1 MKKSTKLECKI
12 IVFRKVLHIYY
23 SYQGDKL
30 RYSTGI
36 TPKDEKKHQRE
47 LLVQKGRI
55 DSIIQD
61 YFIKNNRK
69 PTVQYIKDELKKE
82 VRVDTNLLL
91 DHFDDYYTFIQNK
104 RMKKSSLKDYKSCQN
119 SLISYQIIKKVVLTL
134 EDLTPDF
141 LRDYE
146 IFLAEKHSTSA
157 GEEKVKTKGELN
169 NNTIRKRFDVL
180 RSFFRYLVNQ
190 KGIRIEKEV
199 LKPNT
204 VSRYDNDPEVL
215 TREELEY
222 LYTFTPSTDNLGKVR
237 DIFLFGCMTSL
248 RYSDIVSLT
257 KDNIRNNIIE
267 KVPQKSKKQQ
277 EKYLVPLNDTALTIL
292 EKYNY
297 NLNIF
302 SNQVFNRLLKDLMKE
317 TGKFDNIVT
326 KSVYQ
331 LEFEKK
337 VSCPRWKL
345 ISSHTSRRTFIT
357 NCIINGVPIG
367 SLMGMTSH
375 KKVDTLMKYVNKYGN
390 DNLKFVNK
398 LQL

>member
-1 MKKSTKLECKI
+1 M
-12 IVFRKVLHIYY
+12 RN
-23 SYQGDKL
+23 
-30 RYSTGI
+30 STGI
-36 TPKDEKKHQRE
+36 LPKDEKKHQKE
-47 LLVQKGRI
+47 LLVQKGKI
-55 DSIIQD
+55 DKIIQD
-61 YFIKNNRK
+61 YVVKNNRK
-69 PTVQYIKDELKKE
+69 PSVQYIKDELKKD

-91 DHFDDYYTFIQNK
+91 DLFTEYFTFIQNK

-119 SLISYQIIKKVVLTL
+119 SLISYQVIKNVVLTL

-146 IFLAEKHSTSA
+146 IFLSEKHSTPNGS
-157 GEEKVKTKGELN
+157 EKVKTKGELN

-190 KGIRIEKEV
+190 KGILLEKEV

-215 TREELEY
+215 TMEELQY
-222 LYTFTPSTDNLGKVR
+222 LFKYSPSTDNLTKVR

-277 EKYLVPLNDTALTIL
+277 EKYLVPLNDTALSIL

-302 SNQVFNRLLKDLMKE
+302 SNQVFNWILRS
-317 TGKFDNIVT
+317 N
-326 KSVYQ
+326 
-331 LEFEKK
+331 
-337 VSCPRWKL
+337 
-345 ISSHTSRRTFIT
+345 
-357 NCIINGVPIG
+357 
-367 SLMGMTSH
+367 
-375 KKVDTLMKYVNKYGN
+375 
-390 DNLKFVNK
+390 
-398 LQL
+398 